1 MLYLTWTS
9 SDNSKIQFE
18 ALKVEENNQSAKP
31 ANPSVIYSS
40 KGSFIDSWLISAA
53 TDSGNVYVI
62 WTNASRGVFLR
73 ASDDYGNSFREI
85 SSVQDIQNL
94 PEFNFYLIQLVMAG
108 ATVSV
113 VGIGILA
120 KRRFGYG

>member
-1 MLYLTWTS
+1 MST
-9 SDNSKIQFE
+9 
-18 ALKVEENNQSAKP
+18 
-31 ANPSVIYSS
+31 NPSVIYSSS

-62 WTNASRGVFLR
+62 STNGSREIFLR

-85 SSVQDIQNL
+85 TNVQEIQNL
-94 PEFNFYLIQLVMAG
+94 PEFNSHLIQLVMAG